1 MTSIIKPCFIF
12 AKSSFK
18 SNHKEYPKRVT
29 KKQLYNAIQH
39 AKYASQRSPNII
51 DNIVLWNRVDDLTIQ
66 YYDQNDVSK
75 GFLEELFNF
84 LQQKR
89 EAHLL

>member
-29 KKQLYNAIQH
+29 KKQVYNAIQH

-66 YYDQNDVSK
+66 YYDQNVNSAQDIK
-75 GFLEELFNF
+75 WLYEMTKDL
-84 LQQKR
+84 
-89 EAHLL
+89 